1 MAEITNIACRRLHP
15 HPDNPRKEL
24 GDLTELAASIKE
36 NGIFQNLTVIPG
48 HYLNSR
54 EYIAKCVDEGGDAA
68 AAAAAWTPKAV
79 WSSDDYTIII
89 GHRRAAAAQQAGL
102 FEVPCVV
109 VEMDEREQLQ
119 TMMIEN
125 MQRSDLTTY
134 EQAQGFQLMLDL
146 GDTVEQVAS
155 KSGFSQSTIRRRVKL
170 LSLDRD
176 AFRRAELRGATLSDY
191 AELDKIESVEDKN
204 KALEAL
210 GTQNFRRVMQEVLE
224 KQKWEHRKAEWIA
237 ELKKFAVEDPSVNY
251 QTHEH
256 VTGYSKWNITKDV
269 VVPEDADHVQYFYKV
284 GDIQIDLYKT
294 RDVEAE
300 DAEKAK
306 RDAAREEERMIMES
320 FHNITELMFNLRR
333 EFVVELTPTDCKK
346 GFPAIAR
353 YMACAA
359 DDDFDLDLTLIGNI
373 LGVELSQEFVD
384 SSGKDWYKILD
395 EDGVYGAMPEK
406 VLLALAYSS
415 MDSSY
420 CGYWSKDWN
429 VERQKYVYSYREN
442 PTLDAT
448 YEMLTALGYEISD
461 DEQALRDG
469 THKISGSTAP
479 MKRSGRIVTT
489 ARRHTRTVISAA
501 KPVMNLAMPFRTAR
515 KMKKGLKTMNEK
527 TMGAI
532 PVSALERL
540 EQSAVKLSLI
550 TFCLRHEELKAAP
563 DAAEIHSIKSDLSRA
578 LREVST
584 NAAACALTGGIPEKA
599 KASPPAGAEP
609 KRIQRKE
616 IPKGTAYGA
625 LRLRCPKCG
634 DVFGRFLREPSA
646 SVTCRCGGEVQLD
659 NLTRYEFTCPC
670 CDFEA
675 RGRTNLEDPEITV
688 PCKCGNPVTMKWDRN
703 KRMYHE

>member
-224 KQKWEHRKAEWIA
+224 IRSGNTAR
-237 ELKKFAVEDPSVNY
+237 LNGL
-251 QTHEH
+251 QT
-256 VTGYSKWNITKDV
+256 SRNL
-269 VVPEDADHVQYFYKV
+269 QS
-284 GDIQIDLYKT
+284 KT
-294 RDVEAE
+294 RMLLI
-300 DAEKAK
+300 
-306 RDAAREEERMIMES
+306 R
-320 FHNITELMFNLRR
+320 
-333 EFVVELTPTDCKK
+333 PTN
-346 GFPAIAR
+346 
-353 YMACAA
+353 
-359 DDDFDLDLTLIGNI
+359 TLP
-373 LGVELSQEFVD
+373 D
-384 SSGKDWYKILD
+384 TASGTSPK
-395 EDGVYGAMPEK
+395 M
-406 VLLALAYSS
+406 LL
-415 MDSSY
+415 
-420 CGYWSKDWN
+420 C
-429 VERQKYVYSYREN
+429 
-442 PTLDAT
+442 
-448 YEMLTALGYEISD
+448 
-461 DEQALRDG
+461 
-469 THKISGSTAP
+469 
-479 MKRSGRIVTT
+479 
-489 ARRHTRTVISAA
+489 
-501 KPVMNLAMPFRTAR
+501 R
-515 KMKKGLKTMNEK
+515 KMQIM
-527 TMGAI
+527 
-532 PVSALERL
+532 S
-540 EQSAVKLSLI
+540 
-550 TFCLRHEELKAAP
+550 
-563 DAAEIHSIKSDLSRA
+563 SI
-578 LREVST
+578 ST
-584 NAAACALTGGIPEKA
+584 
-599 KASPPAGAEP
+599 
-609 KRIQRKE
+609 R
-616 IPKGTAYGA
+616 
-625 LRLRCPKCG
+625 
-634 DVFGRFLREPSA
+634 
-646 SVTCRCGGEVQLD
+646 
-659 NLTRYEFTCPC
+659 
-670 CDFEA
+670 
-675 RGRTNLEDPEITV
+675 
-688 PCKCGNPVTMKWDRN
+688 
-703 KRMYHE
+703 

>member
-79 WSSDDYTIII
+79 WSSEDYTIII

-210 GTQNFRRVMQEVLE
+210 GTKNFRRVMQEVLE
-224 KQKWEHRKAEWIA
+224 NQKWEHRKAEWIA
-237 ELKKFAVEDPSVNY
+237 DLKKFAIEDPNATY

-284 GDIQIDLYKT
+284 SSWQIDLYKT
-294 RDVEAE
+294 RDVAAE
-300 DAEKAK
+300 DA
-306 RDAAREEERMIMES
+306 
-320 FHNITELMFNLRR
+320 
-333 EFVVELTPTDCKK
+333 
-346 GFPAIAR
+346 
-353 YMACAA
+353 
-359 DDDFDLDLTLIGNI
+359 
-373 LGVELSQEFVD
+373 
-384 SSGKDWYKILD
+384 
-395 EDGVYGAMPEK
+395 
-406 VLLALAYSS
+406 
-415 MDSSY
+415 
-420 CGYWSKDWN
+420 
-429 VERQKYVYSYREN
+429 
-442 PTLDAT
+442 
-448 YEMLTALGYEISD
+448 
-461 DEQALRDG
+461 
-469 THKISGSTAP
+469 
-479 MKRSGRIVTT
+479 
-489 ARRHTRTVISAA
+489 
-501 KPVMNLAMPFRTAR
+501 
-515 KMKKGLKTMNEK
+515 
-527 TMGAI
+527 
-532 PVSALERL
+532 
-540 EQSAVKLSLI
+540 
-550 TFCLRHEELKAAP
+550 
-563 DAAEIHSIKSDLSRA
+563 
-578 LREVST
+578 
-584 NAAACALTGGIPEKA
+584 EKA

-609 KRIQRKE
+609 KRVQRKE
-616 IPKGTAYGA
+616 IPKGTAYGV

-675 RGRTNLEDPEITV
+675 HGRTNLEDPEITV

>member
-224 KQKWEHRKAEWIA
+224 NQKWEHRKAEWIA
-237 ELKKFAVEDPSVNY
+237 DLKKFAIEDPNATY

-269 VVPEDADHVQYFYKV
+269 VVPEDFKIGHGGFTEADFYPPIV
-284 GDIQIDLYKT
+284 
-294 RDVEAE
+294 
-300 DAEKAK
+300 
-306 RDAAREEERMIMES
+306 
-320 FHNITELMFNLRR
+320 
-333 EFVVELTPTDCKK
+333 
-346 GFPAIAR
+346 
-353 YMACAA
+353 
-359 DDDFDLDLTLIGNI
+359 
-373 LGVELSQEFVD
+373 
-384 SSGKDWYKILD
+384 GKDRLFESRFETSRGTYLPPVI
-395 EDGVYGAMPEK
+395 EGVYPDTVQTATMAHEGVRGA
-406 VLLALAYSS
+406 
-415 MDSSY
+415 
-420 CGYWSKDWN
+420 
-429 VERQKYVYSYREN
+429 VYH
-442 PTLDAT
+442 
-448 YEMLTALGYEISD
+448 
-461 DEQALRDG
+461 
-469 THKISGSTAP
+469 THLKP
-479 MKRSGRIVTT
+479 RRI
-489 ARRHTRTVISAA
+489 
-501 KPVMNLAMPFRTAR
+501 
-515 KMKKGLKTMNEK
+515 
-527 TMGAI
+527 
-532 PVSALERL
+532 
-540 EQSAVKLSLI
+540 
-550 TFCLRHEELKAAP
+550 
-563 DAAEIHSIKSDLSRA
+563 D
-578 LREVST
+578 
-584 NAAACALTGGIPEKA
+584 
-599 KASPPAGAEP
+599 
-609 KRIQRKE
+609 
-616 IPKGTAYGA
+616 
-625 LRLRCPKCG
+625 
-634 DVFGRFLREPSA
+634 
-646 SVTCRCGGEVQLD
+646 
-659 NLTRYEFTCPC
+659 
-670 CDFEA
+670 
-675 RGRTNLEDPEITV
+675 
-688 PCKCGNPVTMKWDRN
+688 
-703 KRMYHE
+703 

>member
-79 WSSDDYTIII
+79 WSSEDYTIII

-125 MQRSDLTTY
+125 MQRTDLTTY

-191 AELDKIESVEDKN
+191 AELDKIENVEDKN

-210 GTQNFRRVMQEVLE
+210 GTQNFRRVMQEILE
-224 KQKWEHRKAEWIA
+224 DQKWEHRKAEWIA
-237 ELKKFAVEDPSVNY
+237 ELKKFAVEDPSVTY

-269 VVPEDADHVQYFYKV
+269 VAPEDADRVQYFYKV
-284 GDIQIDLYKT
+284 SSGQIDLYKT
-294 RDVEAE
+294 RDVAAE

-306 RDAAREEERMIMES
+306 A
-320 FHNITELMFNLRR
+320 
-333 EFVVELTPTDCKK
+333 
-346 GFPAIAR
+346 
-353 YMACAA
+353 
-359 DDDFDLDLTLIGNI
+359 
-373 LGVELSQEFVD
+373 
-384 SSGKDWYKILD
+384 
-395 EDGVYGAMPEK
+395 
-406 VLLALAYSS
+406 
-415 MDSSY
+415 
-420 CGYWSKDWN
+420 
-429 VERQKYVYSYREN
+429 
-442 PTLDAT
+442 
-448 YEMLTALGYEISD
+448 
-461 DEQALRDG
+461 
-469 THKISGSTAP
+469 
-479 MKRSGRIVTT
+479 
-489 ARRHTRTVISAA
+489 
-501 KPVMNLAMPFRTAR
+501 
-515 KMKKGLKTMNEK
+515 
-527 TMGAI
+527 
-532 PVSALERL
+532 
-540 EQSAVKLSLI
+540 SL
-550 TFCLRHEELKAAP
+550 
-563 DAAEIHSIKSDLSRA
+563 
-578 LREVST
+578 
-584 NAAACALTGGIPEKA
+584 
-599 KASPPAGAEP
+599 PAGAEP
-609 KRIQRKE
+609 KRVQRKE
-616 IPKGTAYGA
+616 IHKGTAYGV

-634 DVFGRFLREPSA
+634 DVFGRFLRETSA
-646 SVTCRCGGEVQLD
+646 SVTCRCGGEIQLD
-659 NLTRYEFTCPC
+659 NLKRYEFTCPC

-675 RGRTNLEDPEITV
+675 HGRTNLEDPEITV

>member
-36 NGIFQNLTVIPG
+36 NGVYQNLTVIPG

-79 WSSDDYTIII
+79 WSSEDYTIII

-102 FEVPCVV
+102 YELPCAI

-125 MQRSDLTTY
+125 MQRTDLTTY

-191 AELDKIESVEDKN
+191 AELDKIESVEGKN

-210 GTQNFRRVMQEVLE
+210 GTQNFRRVMQDILE

-306 RDAAREEERMIMES
+306 A
-320 FHNITELMFNLRR
+320 
-333 EFVVELTPTDCKK
+333 
-346 GFPAIAR
+346 
-353 YMACAA
+353 
-359 DDDFDLDLTLIGNI
+359 
-373 LGVELSQEFVD
+373 
-384 SSGKDWYKILD
+384 
-395 EDGVYGAMPEK
+395 
-406 VLLALAYSS
+406 
-415 MDSSY
+415 
-420 CGYWSKDWN
+420 
-429 VERQKYVYSYREN
+429 
-442 PTLDAT
+442 
-448 YEMLTALGYEISD
+448 
-461 DEQALRDG
+461 
-469 THKISGSTAP
+469 ST
-479 MKRSGRIVTT
+479 
-489 ARRHTRTVISAA
+489 
-501 KPVMNLAMPFRTAR
+501 
-515 KMKKGLKTMNEK
+515 
-527 TMGAI
+527 
-532 PVSALERL
+532 
-540 EQSAVKLSLI
+540 
-550 TFCLRHEELKAAP
+550 
-563 DAAEIHSIKSDLSRA
+563 
-578 LREVST
+578 
-584 NAAACALTGGIPEKA
+584 
-599 KASPPAGAEP
+599 PAGAEP
-609 KRIQRKE
+609 KRVQRKE
-616 IPKGTAYGA
+616 IHKGTAYGV

-703 KRMYHE
+703 KCMYHE